1 MYHKELKGRNFI
13 MKKLKKIFVTIILLA
28 IVGTIMFF
36 VGKQIG
42 LNTDKSS
49 TSTTIEEVTVG
60 NQTIKKTITSSGE
73 IKSAST
79 EKLNLE
85 TTKNF
90 ETMCVENDDTVKA
103 GENILKYS
111 NGTYLTAPY
120 NLVISS
126 SSLPETG
133 KKATSSNYV
142 EVQNLDNLVI
152 ELSINENEISNIK
165 LDQEVQVTLTA
176 DTNKTYTGKISKID
190 SIGTYSTS
198 GTTFSVEV
206 SLENDGDIKI
216 GMSVSCTISIE
227 ELNNVLAVPIN
238 SVQINGNRKYVMV
251 VENGETK
258 ERDIETGASND
269 EYVEVK
275 SGLSGGE
282 VVQVVTTTKQN
293 TVRNGNNKGE
303 KGNMG
308 SGGNAKQFMQN
319 GEMPSGMPGEI
330 PNGKPGSNSR
340 QGGSETQSPNR

>member
-1 MYHKELKGRNFI
+1 MEDMKGRKI
-13 MKKLKKIFVTIILLA
+13 RMKKVQKIFVTIILIA
-28 IVGTIMFF
+28 IVGTVMFF
-36 VGKQIG
+36 IGKQIG

-73 IKSAST
+73 IKSTST
-79 EKLNLE
+79 EKLSLE
-85 TTKNF
+85 TTKYF

-103 GENILKYS
+103 GENILKYT

-120 NLVISS
+120 DLVISS
-126 SSLPETG
+126 SSVPETG

-142 EVQNLDNLVI
+142 EVQDLGNLVI

-165 LDQEVQVTLTA
+165 LDQEVKVTLTA

-190 SIGTYSTS
+190 SIGTYSAS
-198 GTTFSVEV
+198 GTTFAVEV
-206 SLENDGDIKI
+206 SLKNDGDIKI
-216 GMSVSCTISIE
+216 GMSVSCTINIE
-227 ELNNVLAVPIN
+227 ELSNVLAVPIN
-238 SVQINGNRKYVMV
+238 SVQINGNRKYVIV

-258 ERDIETGASND
+258 EADIETGLSND

-293 TVRNGNNKGE
+293 TVRNSNSKDEKRGMNSDGNG
-303 KGNMG
+303 
-308 SGGNAKQFMQN
+308 KQFMPD
-319 GEMPSGMPGEI
+319 GEMPSGMPGEM
-330 PNGKPGSNSR
+330 PNDGQGGKNSR
-340 QGGSETQSPNR
+340 QSGSGMQAPSK